1 MELDVVVVGAG
12 FAGLYMLHRLRGL
25 GLAARIVERG
35 DGVGGTWYWNR
46 YPGARCDVES
56 VVYSYSFD
64 EALQQE
70 WTWSE
75 RYAPQAEILAY
86 LEHVAD
92 RFELRDDIILGTSV
106 VSAHWADDSRT
117 WAVRTERSD
126 GSGPGPAIT
135 ARVVIMATGC
145 LSSASVPAI
154 PGIETFAGD
163 RYHTGA
169 WPHDGVDFTGR
180 RVAVIGTGSSG
191 IQSIP
196 VIAAEADHTY
206 VLQRTANFS
215 APAWNRRLEPAELEA
230 VKANY
235 GELRGR
241 VRAAFAHLPHEVRD
255 VSATRTPAGERR
267 AILDAVWA
275 EGGLNVTW
283 AFPDVLTDPEANGV
297 VADYVRDKIRATVR
311 DPATAAKLTPTDHPI
326 ASKRLCVDTGYWE
339 TFNRDDVTLVD
350 LRETPIVEIV
360 PEGIRTGG
368 DGGTTI
374 AVDTIVFATGFD
386 AMTGSLLR
394 IDIRGRGGVA
404 LTDKWADGPVTYL
417 GLAMAG
423 FPNLF
428 TITGPGSPSVLTN
441 MVPTIE
447 QHVDWITDCL
457 AHLRAEGAATI
468 EADTSAETEWT
479 QLVDLVASAT
489 LMPRANS
496 WYMGRNIEGKP
507 VRFMPWIGGAPAY
520 RQMADQIAAEG
531 YKGFIIEPAR
541 R

>member
-1 MELDVVVVGAG
+1 MELDAVVVGAG
-12 FAGLYMLHRLRGL
+12 FAGLYMLHRLREIGL
-25 GLAARIVERG
+25 DARIVERG

-56 VVYSYSFD
+56 ILYSYSFD
-64 EALQQE
+64 DALQQE
-70 WTWSE
+70 WTWKE
-75 RYAPQAEILAY
+75 RYAPQAEILSY

-92 RFELRDDIILGTSV
+92 RFDLRRDILLGTSV
-106 VSAHWADDSRT
+106 VSAHWADDTGT
-117 WAVRTERSD
+117 WTVKTEQAD
-126 GSGPGPAIT
+126 GSGPGPEIT

-154 PGIETFAGD
+154 PGLENFAGE

-169 WPHDGVDFTGR
+169 WPHEDVDFTGR

-196 VIAAEADHTY
+196 IIAAEADHTY
-206 VLQRTANFS
+206 VFQRTPNFS
-215 APAWNRRLEPAELEA
+215 APAWNRPLPPAEVEA
-230 VKANY
+230 VKAGY
-235 GELRGR
+235 GELRDR
-241 VRAAFAHLPHEVRD
+241 VRNSFAHLPHEIRD
-255 VSATRTPAGERR
+255 LSATRTPPEERR
-267 AILDAVWA
+267 AILDGIWA

-283 AFPDVLTDPEANGV
+283 AFPDVLTDPAANEV
-297 VADYVRDKIRATVR
+297 VADYVREKIRTTVK
-311 DPATAAKLTPTDHPI
+311 DPALAAKLTPTDYPI
-326 ASKRLCVDTGYWE
+326 ASKRLCVDTGYWD

-394 IDIRGRGGVA
+394 IDIRGRDGVA
-404 LTDKWADGPVTYL
+404 LADKWADGPVTYL
-417 GLAMAG
+417 GLAVAG

-457 AHLRAEGAATI
+457 AHLRSEGAATI
-468 EADTSAETEWT
+468 EADTAAETEWT
-479 QLVDLVASAT
+479 TLVNVVASAT
-489 LMPRANS
+489 LMPQANS

-507 VRFMPWIGGAPAY
+507 VGFMPWIGGAPAY
-520 RQMADQIAAEG
+520 RQMADQAAAEG